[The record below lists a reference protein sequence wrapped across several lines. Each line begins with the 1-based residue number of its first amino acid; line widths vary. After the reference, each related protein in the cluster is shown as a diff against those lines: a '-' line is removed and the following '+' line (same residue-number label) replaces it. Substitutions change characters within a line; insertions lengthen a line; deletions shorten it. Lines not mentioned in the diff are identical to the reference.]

1 MAKTIIDLPSELIA
15 SIVTYLDA
23 QDVFAVRLSA
33 RPLERAS
40 FAHFGKRHFRK
51 KGYMLTS
58 PSLAVLEGVANHNE
72 LRKYVQHVWFNPDC
86 FTFIRPDC
94 APDPE
99 ETPDPDNPDGLIDL
113 LSPGDRKMYKAYEEC
128 MKDHVSL
135 IANTASQLQKVLAVA
150 FAKFP
155 NLKIIGM
162 RRSEDHSPWGW
173 RTLKDAV
180 GQDPRVLGPIPSG
193 PMYTLSTPS
202 RLFVA
207 LVNATSSSGI
217 TLRRFYTDAIEL
229 DNIRPDLLPQDALN
243 KACNPIW
250 YLEVNVM
257 RGWLNTRHNADYIT
271 PGHPKWEPG
280 IGLLRLLQSC
290 TSLKEIGLQVFP
302 DRQTVYRPNV
312 DIRERFLESW
322 PYQCFRNTIHNLSVR
337 SLDRIKL
344 EKIIASPTDLLAF
357 LRPSAQAL
365 TSLKLRDIRLI
376 SDDGTPHPNRPWQPI
391 FQFLH
396 SSAYNLDF
404 ILFHHLLYAHGG
416 VSFVPDIQ
424 PTPLPDEEG
433 GEGEA
438 DSSDQHFTDYENITL
453 QADSGDFEGKDG
465 VRKRIGE
472 AIERHWYQKP
482 VFTYAMDET
491 VWHTDTSD
499 EDW

>member
-15 SIVTYLDA
+15 SIVTYLNA
-23 QDVFAVRLSA
+23 QDVFAIRSSA
-33 RPLERAS
+33 KPLERAS

-58 PSLAVLEGVANHNE
+58 PSLAVLEGVADHSE

-99 ETPDPDNPDGLIDL
+99 ETPDAENSDGLIDL
-113 LSPGDRKMYKAYEEC
+113 LSPGDRKMYKAYEES

-135 IANTASQLQKVLAVA
+135 IANTASRLQKVLAVA

-207 LVNATSSSGI
+207 LINATSSSGI

-243 KACNPIW
+243 KACNLIW

-290 TSLKEIGLQVFP
+290 TSLKEIGLQ
-302 DRQTVYRPNV
+302 
-312 DIRERFLESW
+312 
-322 PYQCFRNTIHNLSVR
+322 
-337 SLDRIKL
+337 
-344 EKIIASPTDLLAF
+344 
-357 LRPSAQAL
+357 
-365 TSLKLRDIRLI
+365 
-376 SDDGTPHPNRPWQPI
+376 
-391 FQFLH
+391 
-396 SSAYNLDF
+396 
-404 ILFHHLLYAHGG
+404 
-416 VSFVPDIQ
+416 
-424 PTPLPDEEG
+424 
-433 GEGEA
+433 
-438 DSSDQHFTDYENITL
+438 
-453 QADSGDFEGKDG
+453 
-465 VRKRIGE
+465 
-472 AIERHWYQKP
+472 
-482 VFTYAMDET
+482 
-491 VWHTDTSD
+491 
-499 EDW
+499 